1 MKRMLLVLIAIGS
14 VIFASAQVQFGFKAA
29 VNVADLNLSGG
40 PSGFGF
46 NPKTD
51 FSGGIL
57 VSVPLLNSCSLQP
70 EVLYSGQGASFNDS
84 LETVKDNY
92 AYVNVPVL
100 FKYQHSSGLFAE
112 TGPQISFL
120 LSANERANRQIRQS
134 TPGVIRSQRIFP
146 GPSVSDINYRWDLA
160 LMPVIISALS
170 IWPKE
175 DTLTVPSRIAY
186 FSSVCFISSP
196 NYK

>member
-46 NPKTD
+46 KPKTD

-120 LSANERANRQIRQS
+120 LSANEKASRQTIDTRSNTQS
-134 TPGVIRSQRIFP
+134 TDFSWAFGIGYKLPLGLGIDARYNLGLVNLAKGRYTDGTLKNSVFQFGMFYQFP
-146 GPSVSDINYRWDLA
+146 KL
-160 LMPVIISALS
+160 
-170 IWPKE
+170 
-175 DTLTVPSRIAY
+175 
-186 FSSVCFISSP
+186 
-196 NYK
+196 